1 MSNDTR
7 NSAFLDLQQQG
18 LIDANLGTDRAG
30 DNNLQHDSKSD
41 TPWFIKVL
49 FGFSGAFA
57 SLLLIGFLSL
67 LLFETKAFDS
77 LPALLIIGLSL
88 SAVGFVLF
96 KSQHTRHNVFMS
108 SLAFAISIAGQSYVA
123 FALLANE
130 LPEPLDIWLFLL
142 IQLAMT
148 LIMPNFVY
156 RLLSAVITLSAVV
169 YLLNYYYIAEISL
182 GLLAFIAIVS
192 NLQRYSL
199 VQRMPIRAHAATLEV
214 INAVAYASALML
226 LTVSVYF
233 IAAEYGNGFI
243 RNDEAFGYNYYLAQ
257 TLLTLASLYAAYL
270 ILRRYQVKLLSKLGI
285 ISIVAILILG
295 TLSIYVSGLL
305 ATSLVVIIAMANS
318 QRVLLGVAI
327 IALVSYIFWYYYQ
340 LDTTL
345 LTKSI
350 SMFVI
355 GVAILL
361 MRGLLIIFYPARSVT
376 TANISDISHEE
387 RPL

>member
-1 MSNDTR
+1 MSNRQQRMLTQ
-7 NSAFLDLQQQG
+7 LQSLG
-18 LIDANLGTDRAG
+18 LINKNMTDRTIATEA
-30 DNNLQHDSKSD
+30 DDD
-41 TPWFIKVL
+41 TPWFL
-49 FGFSGAFA
+49 QLFFGFSGFIA
-57 SLLLIGFLSL
+57 SLFFIGFLSL
-67 LLFETKAFDS
+67 MFEWLGILDS
-77 LPALLIIGLSL
+77 FIATFLIGLILSGIGFILFRHKHTQHSTFLTSL
-88 SAVGFVLF
+88 
-96 KSQHTRHNVFMS
+96 T
-108 SLAFAISIAGQSYVA
+108 FAISVAGQLYMTS
-123 FALLANE
+123 ALFDNAIDN
-130 LPEPLDIWLFLL
+130 PLDVWLFLL
-142 IQLAMT
+142 IQIVLT
-148 LIMPNFVY
+148 VIMPNFIY
-156 RLLSAVITLSAVV
+156 RLLSTGVV
-169 YLLNYYYIAEISL
+169 LGCLIYLLNYYHMSEASL
-182 GLLAFIAIVS
+182 GIVALITAVS
-192 NLQRYSL
+192 ALQRYEL
-199 VQRMPIRAHAATLEV
+199 LRYLPVAKRNDAAEV
-214 INAVAYASALML
+214 ISTVAYASALML
-226 LTVSVYF
+226 LAVSVYF

-270 ILRRYQVKLLSKLGI
+270 ILRRYQVKLLSTLGI

-318 QRVLLGVAI
+318 QRVLLGVSI
-327 IALVSYIFWYYYQ
+327 IVLVSYIFWYYYQ

-361 MRGLLIIFYPARSVT
+361 MRWLLIRFYPARSVT

>member
-7 NSAFLDLQQQG
+7 NSAFLELQQQG

-30 DNNLQHDSKSD
+30 DNNLQHDPQSD
-41 TPWFIKVL
+41 TPWFIKAL
-49 FGFSGAFA
+49 FGFSGVFA

-96 KSQHTRHNVFMS
+96 RSQHTRHNVFMS
-108 SLAFAISIAGQSYVA
+108 SLAFAISIAGQAYVA

-130 LPEPLDIWLFLL
+130 LPEPLDVWLFLL

-156 RLLSAVITLSAVV
+156 RLLSAVITLSAVI

-192 NLQRYSL
+192 NLQRYSFA
-199 VQRMPIRAHAATLEV
+199 QRMPIRAHAATLE
-214 INAVAYASALML
+214 IISAVAYASALML

-243 RNDEAFGYNYYLAQ
+243 RNNETFGYNYYLAQ
-257 TLLTLASLYAAYL
+257 GLLTLASLYAAYL
-270 ILRRYQVKLLSKLGI
+270 ILRRYQVKLLSTLGI

-305 ATSLVVIIAMANS
+305 ATSLIIVIAMANS
-318 QRVLLGVAI
+318 QRVLLAVAI

-361 MRGLLIIFYPARSVT
+361 MRWLLIIFYPARSAT
-376 TANISDISHEE
+376 PANISDINHEE